1 MPAQSGRRSHRKQFD
16 PRPRTLESQIRG
28 GATTCQ
34 VQSKESGIQATLTW
48 GFAQGDA
55 SSEMQGWGQSWPQS
69 DPTTLERTGRVRTA
83 GGWGGGGEELGRFWF
98 SVCPRAWAEQG
109 GEMEGDRRMWSCR
122 DSLCV
127 PADSCPAPAQGPRAS
142 SDASPPVAPPR
153 ICPSDPVRRPT
164 GTHPRAVRNGWRLH
178 PPGHKAAGGPGPAE
192 PAWIAPPVHQ
202 HPKGTGHVDVPV
214 NGFNPRPKAG
224 AERFKTAKGDVAT
237 ALPSASDHAAVPST
251 HRGT

>member
-48 GFAQGDA
+48 GFAQGDT

-98 SVCPRAWAEQG
+98 SMCPRAWAEQG

-142 SDASPPVAPPR
+142 SDASPPAAPPR
-153 ICPSDPVRRPT
+153 ICPSDPVQRPT
-164 GTHPRAVRNGWRLH
+164 AH
-178 PPGHKAAGGPGPAE
+178 PPSGSPQWVEAS
-192 PAWIAPPVHQ
+192 PPRSQ
-202 HPKGTGHVDVPV
+202 GRWW
-214 NGFNPRPKAG
+214 PRPSRACLGSTSRSRAPKRDWTCG
-224 AERFKTAKGDVAT
+224 C
-237 ALPSASDHAAVPST
+237 PSKWF
-251 HRGT
+251 